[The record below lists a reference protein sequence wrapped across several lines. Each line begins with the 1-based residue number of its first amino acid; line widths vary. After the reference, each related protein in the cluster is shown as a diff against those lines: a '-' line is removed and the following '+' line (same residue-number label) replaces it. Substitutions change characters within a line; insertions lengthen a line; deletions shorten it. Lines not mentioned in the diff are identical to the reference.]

1 MADLRRA
8 VDLGRT
14 LRSNAGIKVRQP
26 LAQLWLALPGG
37 RLHGDI
43 DAADEAALLALLAD
57 DLNIRTV
64 TLIGDG
70 SDLVERRVKVLLPIL
85 GQRGKGA
92 IIPAVMAAARADEV
106 EYLPDGGV
114 RLAGHELAADE
125 VEIQATPRP
134 GTAVAADDGIVVV
147 IDTTLT
153 DDLRA
158 EGDAR
163 ELTRALQDL
172 RRQAELAL
180 DARIE
185 VWLEADAVGH
195 RSDWSRISWP
205 SPRTC
210 SPTRSIVTRAPA
222 GCRCWRCRSTPGP
235 PASGCARH
243 PAPVRRDDHRP
254 RQHIARAAPVAGVR
268 GHRAR
273 GHLSRP
279 GVEGVG
285 RVELRA
291 RRGNAAPG
299 SSAAP
304 TPVLGDL
311 VRIARSENDGGIFGM
326 LGNSATILGI
336 ASLAV
341 IAVIVWVQARQGVH
355 SLLLTM
361 ALGLLLG
368 GAVGNLLDRLRYGHV
383 VDWVDTGIGTARF
396 YTFNVADSAISIAVA
411 LLLVIG
417 LLGPRLR
424 GGASHRGPGRARTAR
439 SPTADT
445 HEHRGPGPGPRHR
458 LRRACR
464 QVRRGRLGH
473 LARPG
478 AATHLGGPGH
488 PRRGADEGAGRAGAR
503 CRRGAG
509 RARCGA
515 RGGGRGVDPARGH
528 LRGRGPAHR
537 GQAGRAS

>member
-1 MADLRRA
+1 MTAFIDDLSQWYLRRSRRRLSRNDDVADREAAFATLHLALVTLSRVLAPILPFLAEELYQVLITEVATDDGEAAGTSGLPDSVHLSRWPDEELAPLREPSLEAAMADLRRA

-43 DAADEAALLALLAD
+43 DAADEAALLDLLAD

-163 ELTRALQDL
+163 ELTRAVQDL

-185 VWLEADAVGH
+185 VWLDADA
-195 RSDWSRISWP
+195 
-205 SPRTC
+205 
-210 SPTRSIVTRAPA
+210 
-222 GCRCWRCRSTPGP
+222 
-235 PASGCARH
+235 
-243 PAPVRRDDHRP
+243 
-254 RQHIARAAPVAGVR
+254 
-268 GHRAR
+268 
-273 GHLSRP
+273 
-279 GVEGVG
+279 
-285 RVELRA
+285 
-291 RRGNAAPG
+291 
-299 SSAAP
+299 
-304 TPVLGDL
+304 
-311 VRIARSENDGGIFGM
+311 
-326 LGNSATILGI
+326 
-336 ASLAV
+336 AV
-341 IAVIVWVQARQGVH
+341 IARLERHLPAIATDVLADAIHRDAGPGG
-355 SLLLTM
+355 SPLLE
-361 ALGLLLG
+361 
-368 GAVGNLLDRLRYGHV
+368 VPLDA
-383 VDWVDTGIGTARF
+383 GTAR
-396 YTFNVADSAISIAVA
+396 
-411 LLLVIG
+411 IG
-417 LLGPRLR
+417 LRETL
-424 GGASHRGPGRARTAR
+424 
-439 SPTADT
+439 
-445 HEHRGPGPGPRHR
+445 
-458 LRRACR
+458 
-464 QVRRGRLGH
+464 
-473 LARPG
+473 
-478 AATHLGGPGH
+478 
-488 PRRGADEGAGRAGAR
+488 GAGTPR
-503 CRRGAG
+503 
-509 RARCGA
+509 
-515 RGGGRGVDPARGH
+515 
-528 LRGRGPAHR
+528 
-537 GQAGRAS
+537 